1 MLRFCENKIL
11 FILGLEQLPEWLHQK
26 LEVQLQEK
34 QRAREKE
41 MRQQKLQ
48 QDKLR
53 RQELDVVQLQKE
65 VHLHE
70 ERHLHEDGH
79 LHEERQLH
87 EERHLHEDEQ
97 LHEERHPHEEP
108 QEGDVSL
115 FFFFILKFDTNC
127 SQSFLH
133 NDVSLNKSKC
143 SFFIVYHYP
152 CVNDNQLLWLFK
164 EYFDHIGVS
173 FVHMCTILALA
184 ILNIGRLETFSDE

>member
-34 QRAREKE
+34 QRAHEKE
-41 MRQQKLQ
+41 MRQQKMLQ
-48 QDKLR
+48 EKLR
-53 RQELDVVQLQKE
+53 RQELDVVQLHEK

-87 EERHLHEDEQ
+87 EERHLHEDG
-97 LHEERHPHEEP
+97 HPHEEP

-115 FFFFILKFDTNC
+115 FIFFLKFDSIC

-133 NDVSLNKSKC
+133 NDVSLNKSNS

-152 CVNDNQLLWLFK
+152 CVENVIQKIF
-164 EYFDHIGVS
+164 
-173 FVHMCTILALA
+173 
-184 ILNIGRLETFSDE
+184 

>member
-1 MLRFCENKIL
+1 M
-11 FILGLEQLPEWLHQK
+11 LPEWLHQK

-41 MRQQKLQ
+41 MRQQKMLQ
-48 QDKLR
+48 EKLR
-53 RQELDVVQLQKE
+53 RQKLDVVQLQKE

-79 LHEERQLH
+79 LHEERHLH
-87 EERHLHEDEQ
+87 EEVQLEDQHEEEQ
-97 LHEERHPHEEP
+97 LPHVEP
-108 QEGDVSL
+108 QEGDVSPL

-127 SQSFLH
+127 SQSFLR
-133 NDVSLNKSKC
+133 NDGSLNKSNS

-152 CVNDNQLLWLFK
+152 CVDDNQLRWLFK

-173 FVHMCTILALA
+173 FAHMYTILASA
-184 ILNIGRLETFSDE
+184 ILNIGILETFSDE